1 MLLSTVVN
9 RAVLRG
15 VLADSLTAL
24 CCYYNVSDVVVICR
38 FDVLISYMTAAVFDG
53 SFFYHN
59 YSYYYYYH
67 GHYFYLIAILLCI
80 LQT

>member
-24 CCYYNVSDVVVICR
+24 CCYYNVSDVVVFCR

-53 SFFYHN
+53 FF
-59 YSYYYYYH
+59 
-67 GHYFYLIAILLCI
+67 FTTTILIII
-80 LQT
+80 IIMVIIFI